1 MMAAAAMSATLA
13 ITAPAASAAAP
24 TLSDPFYTYTG
35 TTPLAS
41 IPPGTVLKTRN
52 VTYHVAGIPTALTAQ
67 QLLYRTHNA
76 LNQPVVNVTSV
87 IRLGQQRLGHLVP
100 VGLRFAEPVRRAVAG
115 DRRRS

>member
-87 IRLGQQRLGHLVP
+87 IRP
-100 VGLRFAEPVRRAVAG
+100 VSNGRPSRTSRPTI
-115 DRRRS
+115 R

>member
-87 IRLGQQRLGHLVP
+87 IRPRSATAVP
-100 VGLRFAEPVRRAVAG
+100 SRTSRPTIR
-115 DRRRS
+115 